1 MKFDIDYIAHNNKLT
16 DVNAYFKVITSIVL
30 MIVVLILNNLVLDAV
45 VFIAMSTAILAIA
58 RVSIKDYIKFLTIPM
73 AFAVLTCIF
82 LIFFFGN
89 GEVIYN
95 TGIFGIVVTK
105 SSLDLGI
112 KTFGRCFACFT
123 CLGFLTLTTPIAD
136 ILNCLRN
143 IKVPIVDRKSVV

>member
-82 LIFFFGN
+82 LIFFF
-89 GEVIYN
+89 ISY
-95 TGIFGIVVTK
+95 
-105 SSLDLGI
+105 
-112 KTFGRCFACFT
+112 
-123 CLGFLTLTTPIAD
+123 
-136 ILNCLRN
+136 
-143 IKVPIVDRKSVV
+143 